1 MTLQLVNLKP
11 EEQGPK
17 LRDAWKELHSS
28 VNSALVE
35 AEQNGIR
42 KINKLYALAMIVADE
57 IVFDDLNED
66 GDMLHTK
73 EKEIPSRLSFFLPLL
88 AHIIVEQYGQV
99 EEDGSRSILCGVD
112 IDSPEVRAM
121 REKMQKALGVC

>member
-1 MTLQLVNLKP
+1 MRPNFRLVNPKP
-11 EEQGPK
+11 EEQYPE
-17 LRDAWKELHSS
+17 LHDAWKELHSS

-57 IVFDDLNED
+57 FVFDDLNED

-73 EKEIPSRLSFFLPLL
+73 EKEIPSRLRFFLPLL

-99 EEDGSRSILCGVD
+99 EEDGSRSLLYGVT
-112 IDSPEVRAM
+112 STPR
-121 REKMQKALGVC
+121 K